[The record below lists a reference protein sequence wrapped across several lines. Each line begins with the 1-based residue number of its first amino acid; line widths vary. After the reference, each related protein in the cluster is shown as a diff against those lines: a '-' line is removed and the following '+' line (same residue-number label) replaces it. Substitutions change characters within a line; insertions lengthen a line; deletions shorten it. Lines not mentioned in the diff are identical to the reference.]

1 LYDRLVMKKDLVL
14 LSAIA
19 AAVAIA
25 ITIAAARLTPP
36 HAWNPLADW
45 SARKSAWAFA
55 IALVATIV
63 SGVAIS
69 ISDRGLP
76 HPSATLEWVY
86 SGDEAA
92 RIVDEYGAQRSQA
105 LRGVV
110 LDSVAFIPS
119 YVLLIALGCF
129 CLALHPPADARTA
142 WLITLGWCVVFAG
155 ALDYVENAG
164 IFAALGGVTTGLAPL
179 TYVAC
184 QLKWLLALTAADFA
198 VMTAIVRV
206 FGR

>member
-1 LYDRLVMKKDLVL
+1 MKKDLVL

-19 AAVAIA
+19 LAVAIA
-25 ITIAAARLTPP
+25 FVVAAARGSLTAP
-36 HAWNPLADW
+36 HAWNPLVEW

-63 SGVAIS
+63 SGIAIR

-86 SGDEAA
+86 SSDDAA
-92 RIVDEYGAQRSQA
+92 RIVNDYGAKRGQA

-119 YVLLIALGCF
+119 YVLLIAISCF
-129 CLALHPPADARTA
+129 CLALHPSDPWTA
-142 WLITLGWCVVFAG
+142 WLVAFGWCVVFAG
-155 ALDYVENAG
+155 AFDYIENAG
-164 IFAALGGVTTGLAPL
+164 IFAALGGVTTRLAPL
-179 TYVAC
+179 TYAAC
-184 QLKWLLALTAADFA
+184 QVKWLLALTAFDFA
-198 VMTAIVRV
+198 VITAIVRC
-206 FGR
+206 FRR